1 MKQTNKFSFPLKWLN
16 AESYQGPFH
25 NKIGSITPGLM
36 HTVKE
41 IKRGCKGKV
50 EVELALTES
59 VAKILST
66 TIRQEQDPTA

>member
-1 MKQTNKFSFPLKWLN
+1 
-16 AESYQGPFH
+16 
-25 NKIGSITPGLM
+25 M

-41 IKRGCKGKV
+41 IKRGCKGRV

-59 VAKILST
+59 MAKILST